1 MFFSDHFGNVFRVW
15 LQSKDVI
22 VEDSEDVHTVVVDGN
37 PVTLFELRGGMS
49 ISLNSTESPK
59 APG

>member
-1 MFFSDHFGNVFRVW
+1 M
-15 LQSKDVI
+15 
-22 VEDSEDVHTVVVDGN
+22 EDSEDVHTVVVDGN

-49 ISLNSTESPK
+49 ISLSSTKSPK